1 MLKTCCQILNKSLV
15 PFVSTPKSVKCLFNV
30 FLSHCLP
37 LEAGVPGPLNPKNQ
51 CSGYL
56 VLDPFVSSRIGKVF
70 ISSIS
75 LLVLEFPD
83 AFLHL
88 LLPQFRHI
96 VANKETSQNPTNQQ
110 KPCVTPKRGFEICS
124 AGSFHKVVLVFLC
137 FYFASW
143 KLKWL
148 WLGFRNDVVD

>member
-1 MLKTCCQILNKSLV
+1 MGQQRTWYSQSQMLKNCCQILNKSLV

-70 ISSIS
+70 ISSIF

-83 AFLHL
+83 DFLHL

-96 VANKETSQNPTNQQ
+96 VANKETSKTQPTNKNPVLHQREDL
-110 KPCVTPKRGFEICS
+110 KFAVPVPSTRWCS
-124 AGSFHKVVLVFLC
+124 AFSVFILH
-137 FYFASW
+137 
-143 KLKWL
+143 LE
-148 WLGFRNDVVD
+148 N